1 MAFATYKKGQQ
12 MLWKLLLSTFTYS
25 KNKYL
30 CRESTY
36 LHIMYCLVYY
46 NLEGLLQ
53 KKRKENIINIGKT
66 GHNDIWVMEIRLFFH
81 QNSYSRNSNI
91 LKFLFSLDS
100 TFFNTYVQPLYFN
113 FYTST
118 YIHGFFELLS
128 CLWENVV
135 CQD

>member
-1 MAFATYKKGQQ
+1 MLGKYLFTYNVLSG
-12 MLWKLLLSTFTYS
+12 LLLSRRSYA
-25 KNKYL
+25 
-30 CRESTY
+30 
-36 LHIMYCLVYY
+36 
-46 NLEGLLQ
+46 
-53 KKRKENIINIGKT
+53 KKKEKENIINIGKT
-66 GHNDIWVMEIRLFFH
+66 GHNDIWVMEVRFCFH